1 MTNTNP
7 LKSFLVVLAFL
18 IGTLFVGA
26 IGGMATA
33 PAIPTWYAE
42 LERPFFAPPNYVF
55 GPVWTLL
62 YIMIGFA
69 GWRVWRTV
77 PSAARSTALI
87 FWAAQ
92 LLLNLIWSFVFF
104 KFQLIGA
111 ALIEIQVLLLSII
124 ATILRFRDVDR
135 MASWLLAPYFAW
147 VSFAA
152 VLNFGFW
159 WLNRGV

>member
-18 IGTLFVGA
+18 VGTLFVGA

-69 GWRVWRTV
+69 GWRVWR
-77 PSAARSTALI
+77 I
-87 FWAAQ
+87 
-92 LLLNLIWSFVFF
+92 
-104 KFQLIGA
+104 
-111 ALIEIQVLLLSII
+111 
-124 ATILRFRDVDR
+124 
-135 MASWLLAPYFAW
+135 
-147 VSFAA
+147 
-152 VLNFGFW
+152 
-159 WLNRGV
+159 